1 MCGDGDV
8 VFVGGG
14 VVVILVTIEGEYLL
28 HLERLGKG
36 PHRGIY
42 PVGISTGSGF
52 LVTGDK
58 IADAVLVIIRSHPLA
73 NDAHP
78 SGRGLCLDT
87 ALC

>member
-1 MCGDGDV
+1 MCGDGNV
-8 VFVGGG
+8 VFVAVG

-42 PVGISTGSGF
+42 PVGTSSSGF
-52 LVTGDK
+52 MVTGDK
-58 IADAVLVIIRSHPLA
+58 IADAVLVIFRSHPLA
-73 NDAHP
+73 DDAHP

>member
-1 MCGDGDV
+1 MRGDGDV
-8 VFVGGG
+8 VFVVVS

-42 PVGISTGSGF
+42 PVGTSSSGF

-58 IADAVLVIIRSHPLA
+58 IADAVLVIFRSHPLA
-73 NDAHP
+73 NGAQP

-87 ALC
+87 ALL

>member
-1 MCGDGDV
+1 MGGDGDV
-8 VFVGGG
+8 VLVVGG

-42 PVGISTGSGF
+42 PVGTSSSRF
-52 LVTGDK
+52 LVAGDK
-58 IADAVLVIIRSHPLA
+58 IADAVLVIFRSHPLA

-87 ALC
+87 VLC

>member
-8 VFVGGG
+8 FFVVGG

-42 PVGISTGSGF
+42 PVGTSSSRF
-52 LVTGDK
+52 LVACDK
-58 IADAVLVIIRSHPLA
+58 IADAVLVIFRSHPLA
-73 NDAHP
+73 NGAQP

-87 ALC
+87 ALL

>member
-1 MCGDGDV
+1 MRGDGDV
-8 VFVGGG
+8 MFVVVS

-42 PVGISTGSGF
+42 PVGTSSGF

-58 IADAVLVIIRSHPLA
+58 IADAVFVIFRSHPLA

-87 ALC
+87 ALL